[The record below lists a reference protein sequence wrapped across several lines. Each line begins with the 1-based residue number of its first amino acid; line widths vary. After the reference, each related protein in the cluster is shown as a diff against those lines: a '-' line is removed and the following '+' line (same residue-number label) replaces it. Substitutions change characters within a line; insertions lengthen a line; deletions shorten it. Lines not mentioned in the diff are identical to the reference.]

1 MKDKIIK
8 NRQTKITICA
18 YISIILLIISISLGI
33 YKYNEEK
40 NAINI
45 SATIISIENNNNKT
59 TATVKYFVLNKKYEG
74 QVNLNNSSNL
84 AVNETTHIK
93 VDMRNP
99 NRQINNLLI
108 YVSIALF
115 ILSLILAFI
124 SLPSFIKYIKNQKRI
139 KLLRQKGIYLQAT
152 ITGIYANNK
161 GKTHKRMYPHR
172 LRCQY
177 LNPQDNQE
185 YIFDSE
191 DTFLDLENIIKQNNV
206 TNITVYLDKT
216 NPTNYYVD
224 LSSLQPKINIINPLE
239 FMKNNSSDNKGN

>member
-8 NRQTKITICA
+8 NRQTKIIICA
-18 YISIILLIISISLGI
+18 YISIILLIISISLGV

-124 SLPSFIKYIKNQKRI
+124 SLPSFIKYIKNTR
-139 KLLRQKGIYLQAT
+139 
-152 ITGIYANNK
+152 
-161 GKTHKRMYPHR
+161 
-172 LRCQY
+172 
-177 LNPQDNQE
+177 
-185 YIFDSE
+185 
-191 DTFLDLENIIKQNNV
+191 
-206 TNITVYLDKT
+206 
-216 NPTNYYVD
+216 
-224 LSSLQPKINIINPLE
+224 
-239 FMKNNSSDNKGN
+239 